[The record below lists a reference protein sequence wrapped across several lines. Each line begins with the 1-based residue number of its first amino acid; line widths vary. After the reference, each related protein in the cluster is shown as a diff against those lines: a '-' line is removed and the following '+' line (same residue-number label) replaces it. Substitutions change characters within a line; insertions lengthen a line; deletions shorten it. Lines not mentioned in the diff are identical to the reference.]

1 MIAWFPPSAFRGL
14 LIMATC
20 AAGAGACR
28 NAADA
33 DSVPAEAPA
42 VALQPDNIAVAAE
55 RDLSSGP
62 SISGTLTAERQATL
76 RAEVPGAVTQ
86 VLVEQGQTVATG
98 QVLARLDDSAIRDAL
113 LSARSASRTAEE
125 ALVVAKRNAE
135 RSERLAQAGALAE
148 RDLEQAR
155 WSVMNAEA
163 GVADAT
169 ARLTSATK
177 QLEKTVIRAPFK
189 GVVSERQANA
199 GDVLQVGNPAITL
212 VDPGSLRLEA
222 TVPVSALSVLKPGT
236 PVDFEVSGY
245 QDKAF
250 AGRVERINPSV
261 DPATRQVRIYVAI
274 PNVAGRL
281 VAGLF
286 AQGRVATEH
295 RHALAVPISGIDLK
309 ASSPAVRR
317 LRGGRVELVA
327 VELGLQDDVLQLVE
341 IKAGLVVGDTVLIGP
356 SAGVAVGTPV
366 RITRE

>member
-1 MIAWFPPSAFRGL
+1 MIARFRLFPIRAL
-14 LIMATC
+14 LLLA
-20 AAGAGACR
+20 AAGAAAGGCG
-28 NAADA
+28 NDADA
-33 DSVPAEAPA
+33 GSIPAEVPT
-42 VALQPDNIAVAAE
+42 VTLQPDNIAVAAE
-55 RDLSSGP
+55 RELSSGP

-76 RAEVPGAVTQ
+76 RAEVAGAVTQ
-86 VLVEQGQTVATG
+86 MLAEQGQAVGTG
-98 QVLARLDDSAIRDAL
+98 QVLARLDDSAIRDAV
-113 LSARSASRTAEE
+113 LSARSASRTANE
-125 ALVVAKRNAE
+125 ALVVARRNAE

-163 GVADAT
+163 GLADAT

-189 GVVSERQANA
+189 GVVSERQASA

-212 VDPGSLRLEA
+212 IDPASLRLEA
-222 TVPVSALSVLKPGT
+222 TVPVSALAVLKAGT

-245 QDKAF
+245 QDKTF
-250 AGRVERINPSV
+250 AGRVERINPAV

-286 AQGRVATEH
+286 AQGRVSTEQ
-295 RHALAVPISGIDLK
+295 RHALAVPLSGIDLK
-309 ASSPAVRR
+309 AASPSVRR
-317 LRGGRVELVA
+317 LRAGRVELVA

-341 IKAGLVVGDTVLIGP
+341 IKAGLAPGDTVLIGP

-366 RITRE
+366 RITKE

>member
-1 MIAWFPPSAFRGL
+1 MNARSRPFPLHAWL
-14 LIMATC
+14 VL
-20 AAGAGACR
+20 AAGTVAAGACR
-28 NAADA
+28 NDADA
-33 DSVPAEAPA
+33 DSVPADAPA
-42 VALQPDNIAVAAE
+42 VALRPDNIAVATV

-62 SISGTLTAERQATL
+62 SISGTLAAERQATL
-76 RAEVPGAVTQ
+76 RAEVAGAVTQ
-86 VLVEQGQTVATG
+86 MLVEQGQTVGIG
-98 QVLARLDDSAIRDAL
+98 QTLVRLDDSAIRDAL
-113 LSARSASRTAEE
+113 LSARSASRTANE
-125 ALVVAKRNAE
+125 ALVVARRNAE

-163 GVADAT
+163 GLADAT

-177 QLEKTVIRAPFK
+177 QLEKTVIRAPFR

-222 TVPVSALSVLKPGT
+222 TVPVSVLAVLKPGT

-286 AQGRVATEH
+286 AKGRVATEQ
-295 RHALAVPISGIDLK
+295 RHALTVPLSGIDLK
-309 ASSPAVRR
+309 ATSPSVRR

-341 IKAGLVVGDTVLIGP
+341 IKAGLAAGDTVLIGP
-356 SAGVAVGTPV
+356 SAGVVVGTPV